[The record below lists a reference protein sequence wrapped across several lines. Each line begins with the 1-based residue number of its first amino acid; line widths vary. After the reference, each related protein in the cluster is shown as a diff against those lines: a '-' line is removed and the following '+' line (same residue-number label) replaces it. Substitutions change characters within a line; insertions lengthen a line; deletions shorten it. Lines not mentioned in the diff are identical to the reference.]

1 MDNGLGGGGRGSG
14 DSACVTGSGNQEGPM
29 EAASFL
35 NKTGS
40 QLRIAD
46 ASMLVTHITIY
57 TLFRDTKKN
66 IEQNNSAGVALQPII
81 LAKTA
86 LISSII
92 SDCNAKPNMADA
104 DSIGT
109 SIFFFTNLVICR

>member
-1 MDNGLGGGGRGSG
+1 MCHRKREPRGADGGSFVLEQDGQPATHRRCL
-14 DSACVTGSGNQEGPM
+14 DACNTYYY
-29 EAASFL
+29 
-35 NKTGS
+35 
-40 QLRIAD
+40 
-46 ASMLVTHITIY
+46 IY